1 MPLYNS
7 SIAREVLTE
16 AEKDRLLAVALS
28 TTADNVSRRPPLTAS
43 SLSKLTDALASQSA
57 INWEKATAEFG
68 AASVDSMRVSVR
80 NIHKKLDKAGA
91 KTDGNDLT
99 AGPSKAPKR
108 KTAATEEDEVK
119 TKKPRASKK
128 KVTAAK
134 SECHLSPILS
144 TNTDVPSRDR
154 GD

>member
-28 TTADNVSRRPPLTAS
+28 TAADN
-43 SLSKLTDALASQSA
+43 SA
-57 INWEKATAEFG
+57 INWEKATTEFG

-99 AGPSKAPKR
+99 AGPSKTTKR
-108 KTAATEEDEVK
+108 KSGETEEAEVK
-119 TKKPRASKK
+119 AKKPRATKK
-128 KVTAAK
+128 KVTATKKTEETEEA
-134 SECHLSPILS
+134 EEE
-144 TNTDVPSRDR
+144 
-154 GD
+154 

>member
-1 MPLYNS
+1 MPLYDS

-28 TTADNVSRRPPLTAS
+28 TTADN
-43 SLSKLTDALASQSA
+43 SA

-108 KTAATEEDEVK
+108 KTAATEDDEVK
-119 TKKPRASKK
+119 AKKPRATK
-128 KVTAAK
+128 KVTATKKTEETEEA
-134 SECHLSPILS
+134 EEE
-144 TNTDVPSRDR
+144 
-154 GD
+154 